1 MPRAFVMASG
11 VNSETIHPSVITGLV
26 PVIHVLF
33 LFQEAKTWMAGH
45 RRAEATPSL
54 GRLCPAMTEVA

>member
-1 MPRAFVMASG
+1 MSCQVLSKCRDPRAFVMASG

-33 LFQEAKTWMAGH
+33 LFQEAKTWMAG
-45 RRAEATPSL
+45 SS
-54 GRLCPAMTEVA
+54 PAMTEVA